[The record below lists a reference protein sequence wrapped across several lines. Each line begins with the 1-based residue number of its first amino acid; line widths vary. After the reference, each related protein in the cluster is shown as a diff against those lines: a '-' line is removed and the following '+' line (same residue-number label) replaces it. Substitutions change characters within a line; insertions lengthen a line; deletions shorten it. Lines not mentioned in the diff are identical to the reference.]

1 MAERFPK
8 RLVWAAQM
16 LAVKPD
22 EQILEIG
29 CGRGVAVQL
38 ICPHLR
44 RGRITGIDR
53 SEVAVAAAEARNRAC
68 VEAGRAR
75 FVRAAL
81 ADAELE
87 GRFDRA
93 FAVNVNAFWQKPAR
107 ELAMLEQILAPSGSL
122 YLFYEP
128 PSSGQLSRIETE
140 CVRQLSEHGFQVDD
154 VSKQDL
160 SPLRGLCI
168 VGSLAP

>member
-1 MAERFPK
+1 MVERAPK

-16 LAVKPD
+16 LAVEPD

-53 SEVAVAAAEARNRAC
+53 SEVAIAAAEARNRAC
-68 VEAGRAR
+68 IEAGRAR
-75 FVRAAL
+75 FVRAGL

-87 GRFDRA
+87 ERFDRA
-93 FAVNVNAFWQKPAR
+93 FAVNVNAFWQRPTR
-107 ELAMLEQILAPSGSL
+107 ELAMLEQILAPGGSL
-122 YLFYEP
+122 HLFYEP
-128 PSSGQLSRIETE
+128 PSKGQLARIESE
-140 CVRQLSEHGFQVDD
+140 CVRQLRGHGFQVDE
-154 VSKQDL
+154 VVQEDL
-160 SPLRGLCI
+160 TPLRGLCI